1 MRRLKINLMTK
12 LLTCSV
18 IVVLFLGGVVYYG
31 NHHLTKLN
39 HVLEKLDTQHDDLKN
54 IDNLTTQELKP
65 VVSDMMQ
72 HTNQVDKLA
81 TELNDFLLKSV
92 VIMGVVVTLLG
103 LVITWL
109 ITVPIK
115 RLIKGAKEI
124 ANGDLTTTIEVNT
137 RDEIEEL
144 ANIFN
149 WMTESLR
156 GLIVNIDQ
164 ESEQVN
170 SASQE
175 LSAIS
180 QEVAAIT
187 DTQAVSVEE
196 NLNLIQEFNNL
207 IEETKQDIEYITE
220 VTTKTSDLAT
230 KGAEDNSQLVQ
241 DMEKIDKRTLELN
254 QIIDEVD
261 DSAQEINEVIETI
274 DDIAEE
280 TNILA
285 LNAAIEAA
293 RSDKEGQGF
302 AVVAEEIRKL
312 ANDVKKSTL
321 NIEELINKLQVKTK
335 KAVKN
340 SNQNYKLI
348 KKGTT
353 STLETVD
360 DFNQIKEN
368 IEDIAQQM
376 LGVKSVTKEEVDKLE
391 RIVDHTKTINEIIQ
405 GLSLSAKNTAT
416 SSDQLKDFAQNL
428 DDKVEEF
435 KV

>member
-1 MRRLKINLMTK
+1 MQRVKINLMTK
-12 LLTCSV
+12 LLTCSIIV
-18 IVVLFLGGVVYYG
+18 ILFLGGIVYYG

-39 HVLEKLDTQHDDLKN
+39 QALEKLDAQHKDLKN
-54 IDNLTTQELKP
+54 INQLTVQELKP
-65 VVSDMMQ
+65 IVLEMMRY
-72 HTNQVDKLA
+72 TKQVDKLA
-81 TELNDFLLKSV
+81 TELNGFLLKSV
-92 VIMGVVVTLLG
+92 VIMGAITILLG

-109 ITVPIK
+109 ITIPIK
-115 RLIKGAKEI
+115 RLIKGAKKI

-144 ANIFN
+144 ADIFN

-156 GLIVNIDQ
+156 ELIVNIDQ

-196 NLNLIQEFNNL
+196 NLKLIQEFNNL
-207 IEETKQDIEYITE
+207 IEETKKDIEYITE
-220 VTTKTSDLAT
+220 ITTQTSDLAT
-230 KGAEDNSQLVQ
+230 KGVENNSQLVQ

-368 IEDIAQQM
+368 IEEITQQM
-376 LGVKSVTKEEVDKLE
+376 LDVKSVTGEEVDKLE
-391 RIVDHTKTINEIIQ
+391 RIVDNTKTINEIIQ
-405 GLSLSAKNTAT
+405 GLSSSAKNTAI
-416 SSDQLKDFAQNL
+416 SSNRLKDFAQNL
-428 DDKVEEF
+428 DNKVEEF
-435 KV
+435 RV